1 MSDAPGRTSAAS
13 LSPLDREDLH
23 IRRHERSIGSL
34 VSLLVHILFVLAL
47 LYSSK
52 MTLAPPEGSAS
63 GGARVKV
70 DFIGETPQDDQR
82 IPVPPAATTPP
93 SDRPRPRKPL
103 VTTAVTSPVDTT
115 RVTEAENPLSPD
127 EQQATPPSAEQ
138 AVTQQQT
145 RPPASQPTPNWRR
158 NSRWGQPPG
167 MLAQDTAPENTG
179 QTVGAGR
186 SQGRAQDNN
195 AAPSMEV
202 DGHQIYYDLRNE
214 LKVAEWQAQGMTE
227 LSFPLPGRRELMVCA
242 LEIVAT
248 RGSGGCRLMEPNDP
262 GLAKIGDA
270 RDVVNVMRIYRRGE
284 LIWRG
289 PGAYR

>member
-1 MSDAPGRTSAAS
+1 MSDAPSRGRAAS

-23 IRRHERSIGSL
+23 IKRHERSIGSL
-34 VSLLVHILFVLAL
+34 VSVLVHVLFLLAL
-47 LYSSK
+47 LYSSQI
-52 MTLAPPEGSAS
+52 TLAPPEGSAS

-70 DFIGETPQDDQR
+70 DFLGETTQDDQR
-82 IPVPPAATTPP
+82 SPVPPVAPTPP

-127 EQQATPPSAEQ
+127 EQRATPPQTEQ
-138 AVTQQQT
+138 AVVQQET
-145 RPPASQPTPNWRR
+145 RPPSSQPTPAWRR

-167 MLAQDTAPENTG
+167 MLPQDTAPENMG
-179 QTVGAGR
+179 ATVGTGR
-186 SQGRAQDNN
+186 SQGRGQDNN
-195 AAPSMEV
+195 AGPSMEV
-202 DGHQIYYDLRNE
+202 DGHQIYYDVRNE
-214 LKVAEWQAQGMTE
+214 RKIAEWQLQGMKE
-227 LSFPLPGRRELMVCA
+227 ISFPLPGRRDLMVCA

-248 RGSGGCRLMEPNDP
+248 RGSGGCRLMQPNDP
-262 GLAKIGDA
+262 ALATIGDA

>member
-1 MSDAPGRTSAAS
+1 MTNAPSRSRAAS
-13 LSPLDREDLH
+13 LSPLDREDRY
-23 IRRHERSIGSL
+23 IKQKERRIGVL
-34 VSLLVHILFVLAL
+34 VSLLVHLLFVLAL

-52 MTLAPPEGSAS
+52 LELAQTESSSS

-70 DFIGETPQDDQR
+70 DFLGETTQDDQR
-82 IPVPPAATTPP
+82 VPVPPVAPTPP

-115 RVTEAENPLSPD
+115 RVTEAENPVAPD
-127 EQQATPPSAEQ
+127 E
-138 AVTQQQT
+138 TQPQ
-145 RPPASQPTPNWRR
+145 PPASQQAIAPPQNRPPSSPPAWRR
-158 NSRWGQPPG
+158 SAQWGQPPG
-167 MLAQDTAPENTG
+167 MLAQDTAPDNYGRTVGTG
-179 QTVGAGR
+179 QR
-186 SQGRAQDNN
+186 QGDNQGN
-195 AAPSMEV
+195 AATPSMEV

-214 LKVAEWQAQGMTE
+214 LKVADWQAQGMKE
-227 LSFPLPGRRELMVCA
+227 VSFPLPGRRELMVCA

-248 RGSGGCRLMEPNDP
+248 RGSGGCRLMQPNDP
-262 GLAKIGDA
+262 ALATIGDA

>member
-1 MSDAPGRTSAAS
+1 MSDAPGRGRAAS

-23 IRRHERSIGSL
+23 IKRHERSVGSL
-34 VSLLVHILFVLAL
+34 VSLLVHLLFLLAL
-47 LYSSK
+47 LYSSQI
-52 MTLAPPEGSAS
+52 TLAPPEGSAS

-70 DFIGETPQDDQR
+70 DFLGETTQDDQR
-82 IPVPPAATTPP
+82 TPVPPTGADSPTE
-93 SDRPRPRKPL
+93 RPKPLKPL
-103 VTTAVTSPVDTT
+103 VTTRVTSPVDAT
-115 RVTEAENPLSPD
+115 RVTEADNPVAPD
-127 EQQATPPSAEQ
+127 EAQPQPPTAQQAVAPPRDQ
-138 AVTQQQT
+138 
-145 RPPASQPTPNWRR
+145 PPASQPTPAWRR

-186 SQGRAQDNN
+186 SQGRGQDNN

-214 LKVAEWQAQGMTE
+214 LKVADWQAQGMKE
-227 LSFPLPGRRELMVCA
+227 VSFPLPGRRELMVCA

-248 RGSGGCRLMEPNDP
+248 RGSGGCRLVQPGDP
-262 GLAKIGDA
+262 ELATIGDA
-270 RDVVNVMRIYRRGE
+270 RDVVDVMRIYRRGE

-289 PGAYR
+289 PGVYR

>member
-1 MSDAPGRTSAAS
+1 MRAA
-13 LSPLDREDLH
+13 LKSPLDREDRH
-23 IRRHERSIGSL
+23 IRRNDRSLASL

-47 LYSSK
+47 LYSSQI
-52 MTLAPPEGSAS
+52 TLAPPEGSAS

-70 DFIGETPQDDQR
+70 DFLGETTQDDQR

-115 RVTEAENPLSPD
+115 RVTEADNPLSPD
-127 EQQATPPSAEQ
+127 EQATPPQ
-138 AVTQQQT
+138 ADEAVVRQEP
-145 RPPASQPTPNWRR
+145 RPPASQPTPAWRR

-167 MLAQDTAPENTG
+167 MLAQDTAPENMGT
-179 QTVGAGR
+179 TARAGR
-186 SQGRAQDNN
+186 SQGRGQDNN

-214 LKVAEWQAQGMTE
+214 RKIAEWQLQGMKDI
-227 LSFPLPGRRELMVCA
+227 SFPLPGRSDLMVCA

-248 RGSGGCRLMEPNDP
+248 RGSGGCRLLQPGDP
-262 GLAKIGDA
+262 ELANIGDA
-270 RDVVNVMRIYRRGE
+270 RDVVDVMRIYRRGE